1 MKNVNEVIEQLKN
14 SDVTG
19 TTKTYIDDVNKNVEH
34 LVRRTSSLESRTNHL
49 YLQSKD
55 IKETMVTRQDLENQ
69 RKDIEDEFKNMLNR
83 SMYIVF
89 ALFFMMILFGYFF

>member
-1 MKNVNEVIEQLKN
+1 MKNVNEVIEQIKT
-14 SDVTG
+14 SDINYATR
-19 TTKTYIDDVNKNVEH
+19 TYIDDVNKNVEH
-34 LVRRTSSLESRTNHL
+34 LGRRISSLESRTNYL

-55 IKETMVTRQDLENQ
+55 IKETMATRQDLENQ

-89 ALFFMMILFGYFF
+89 ALFFMVILFGYFF